1 MKVSFTFL
9 LCLCMAIGFSSFRT
23 DGKMQLVNK
32 TNTVLDEAVFS
43 RLFLKKLQQ
52 DVKDLPVT
60 VTVISYH
67 KTSSPDHLRNG
78 SDVKDLNTTQVNY
91 QCELLL
97 KIGEK
102 TQTIKKDN
110 LWTGKMGTIALAQPS
125 DEELIVDA
133 VWKHLNPA
141 RR

>member
-1 MKVSFTFL
+1 MKVSVTFL
-9 LCLCMAIGFSSFRT
+9 FCLFMAIGFSSFRT
-23 DGKMQLVNK
+23 DGKTQLINK
-32 TNTVLDEAVFS
+32 TSTVLNEEVFS

-52 DVKDLPVT
+52 DVKDMPVT

-78 SDVKDLNTTQVNY
+78 DNVNDLNTTQVNY

-102 TQTIKKDN
+102 TQTIKKSN
-110 LWTGKMGTIALAQPS
+110 LWSGKMGTIALAQPS
-125 DEELIVDA
+125 DEELIVEA

>member
-1 MKVSFTFL
+1 
-9 LCLCMAIGFSSFRT
+9 
-23 DGKMQLVNK
+23 MQLVNK
-32 TNTVLDEAVFS
+32 TNTVLDETVFN

-78 SDVKDLNTTQVNY
+78 DNQKDLNTTQVKY

-110 LWTGKMGTIALAQPS
+110 LWTGKMGTIALAEPG
-125 DEELIVDA
+125 DEELIVEA